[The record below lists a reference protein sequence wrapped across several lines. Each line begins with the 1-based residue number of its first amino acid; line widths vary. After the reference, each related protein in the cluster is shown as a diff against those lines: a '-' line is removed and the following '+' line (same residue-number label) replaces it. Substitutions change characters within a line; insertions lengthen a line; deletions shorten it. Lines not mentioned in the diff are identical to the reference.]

1 MLTWLVV
8 AAGVLLVAGEDDR
21 CFLTG
26 GGSTEIFFVL
36 EDEPVGSVLGQLS
49 VTGDVGKDISLMLD
63 DAQNLPVNIDT
74 RNGSAVLVLTAP
86 LDKEGLKGPSGI
98 TVEVICERLGTD
110 DPGLAIPVNI
120 R

>member
-1 MLTWLVV
+1 MLGGFLLAT
-8 AAGVLLVAGEDDR
+8 GVLLTTGEDDR

-36 EDEPVGSVLGQLS
+36 EDVPVGSVLGQLS
-49 VTGDVGKDISLMLD
+49 VAGDIGKDISLMLD
-63 DAQNLPVNIDT
+63 DTQKMPVNIDT
-74 RNGSAVLVLTAP
+74 SNGSAVLVLTAP
-86 LDKEGLKGPSGI
+86 LYKEGLNGPSGI
-98 TVEVICERLGTD
+98 TVEVICERLGTE